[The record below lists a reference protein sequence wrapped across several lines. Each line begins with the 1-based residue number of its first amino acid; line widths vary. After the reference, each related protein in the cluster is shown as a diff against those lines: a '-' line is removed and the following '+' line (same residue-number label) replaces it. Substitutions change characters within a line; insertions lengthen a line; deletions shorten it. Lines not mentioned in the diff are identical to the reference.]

1 MKKYLIT
8 GGTGFIGS
16 YLVDSLIEQGHQ
28 VIVVDS
34 LLTSGKENLN
44 SKAKFFKMD
53 VCDPKIFDIFKTE
66 KPNIVYHL
74 AGPID
79 LRREIN
85 DPLFIK
91 SQNVLERIKI
101 ICRCCS
107 LASVKKIVFFSSGGA
122 IYSGVKTI
130 YCLANLMIEK
140 YIELYGLDYVIL
152 RLSNVYGPRQWKKGI
167 IPQIIINKEPKIKG
181 DGTQIRDFI
190 YIDDVIEAAILTIDK
205 NGIYNVGAGEEHSIN
220 EIIDMVRKISNSE
233 IKPIYEGVEK
243 VKRSVLNIEKIK
255 KELNW
260 KPKVSLEQGLKKTI
274 DWYEKYSF

>member
-8 GGTGFIGS
+8 GGAGFIGS
-16 YLVDSLIEQGHQ
+16 YLVDSLIKQGHQ
-28 VIVVDS
+28 VIVVDN
-34 LLTSGKENLN
+34 LLTSRKENLN
-44 SKAKFFKMD
+44 SKAKFFKID
-53 VCDPKIFDIFKTE
+53 VYGPKLFDIFKTE
-66 KPNIVYHL
+66 KPDIVYHL
-74 AGPID
+74 AGPIN

-85 DPLFIK
+85 DPLFVE
-91 SQNVLERIKI
+91 SQNVLKRIKI
-101 ICRCCS
+101 ICHCCS
-107 LASVKKIVFFSSGGA
+107 LASTKKIVFFSSGGA

-130 YCLANLMIEK
+130 YCLDNLMIEK

-181 DGTQIRDFI
+181 DGTQTRDFI
-190 YIDDVIEAAILTIDK
+190 YIDDVVEAAILTMDK
-205 NGIYNVGAGEEHSIN
+205 NGIYNIGTGKEHSIN

-233 IKPIYEGVEK
+233 IKPIYEGVEE

-260 KPKVSLEQGLKKTI
+260 EPKVSLEQGLKKTI
-274 DWYEKYSF
+274 DWYEKHSF